1 MPNTTTVIV
10 GAGHCG
16 LAMSHCLA
24 ARSIDHVVLERGE
37 VANSWRTQRWDSL
50 RLLTPNWMTRLPGYA
65 YRGADP
71 DGYLSARQV
80 TAMLED
86 YAGASAA
93 PVLTG
98 TTVTSVRAAGGGYV
112 VRTDQGSWRAPTVVL
127 ACGAATVPAVPAL
140 ARLVPAG
147 ITSVTPAGY
156 RNPGELPDGGVLV
169 VGASASGVQLA
180 DELHRSGRPV
190 TLAVGEHVRMP
201 RTYRGRDILWWL
213 DASGLLDQRYD
224 EAGDLVR
231 ARNVPSMQLVGSPGR
246 TVDLNALSSAG
257 VRLAGRL
264 AGIADGVAQFSGSLP
279 NVCALADLKL
289 GRLLNT
295 IDAWAGAAGERFA
308 PTIVPTAP
316 LGLDLRSGEISTIVW
331 ATGYRPD
338 LSWLDVPVLDRRGRV
353 VHDGGVTACP
363 GLYLIGMPFL
373 RRRKSSLIDGAAGDA
388 AELTSAPR
396 RPPRRTGRPP
406 RKERVMN
413 EHPQATAIAAA
424 VAGRDSAPASRCG
437 HRHRPAAGAA
447 ARRPDRRA
455 RPRCRRRPLRRM
467 VRRHGH
473 RRPGGVGRRGGGRP
487 AADPLPAG
495 PGAARHPLGLHPDLD
510 LQDRRRP
517 AGHHRP
523 ALLRLPRDLGWST
536 CATRHST
543 RGATT
548 TETTRTRCSRRSR
561 RTVRCTRS
569 RWPTGTARG

>member
-1 MPNTTTVIV
+1 VPDTTTVIV

-24 ARSIDHVVLERGE
+24 VRSIDHIVLERGQ

-80 TAMLED
+80 TAMLAD
-86 YAGASAA
+86 YAAASAA

-98 TTVTSVRAAGGGYV
+98 VTVTSVRAAAGGYIV
-112 VRTDQGSWRAPTVVL
+112 QTDQGSWRAPTVVL
-127 ACGAATVPAVPAL
+127 ACGAAALPAVPAL
-140 ARLVPAG
+140 ARLVPDG
-147 ITSVTPAGY
+147 ITSVTAAGY
-156 RNPGELPDGGVLV
+156 RNPGELPEGGVLV
-169 VGASASGVQLA
+169 VGASASGIQLA
-180 DELHRSGRPV
+180 GELARSGRPV

-213 DASGLLDQRYD
+213 DASGVLDQRYD
-224 EAGDLVR
+224 EVNDLAR

-308 PTIVPTAP
+308 PTIVRSAP

-331 ATGYRPD
+331 AMGYRPD
-338 LSWLDVPVLDRRGRV
+338 LSWLDVPVLDRKGRV
-353 VHDGGVTACP
+353 VHDGGVTARP

-388 AELTSAPR
+388 AELTGHLA
-396 RPPRRTGRPP
+396 G
-406 RKERVMN
+406 
-413 EHPQATAIAAA
+413 HLDAL
-424 VAGRDSAPASRCG
+424 AGRRERSAS
-437 HRHRPAAGAA
+437 
-447 ARRPDRRA
+447 
-455 RPRCRRRPLRRM
+455 
-467 VRRHGH
+467 
-473 RRPGGVGRRGGGRP
+473 
-487 AADPLPAG
+487 
-495 PGAARHPLGLHPDLD
+495 
-510 LQDRRRP
+510 
-517 AGHHRP
+517 
-523 ALLRLPRDLGWST
+523 
-536 CATRHST
+536 
-543 RGATT
+543 
-548 TETTRTRCSRRSR
+548 
-561 RTVRCTRS
+561 
-569 RWPTGTARG
+569 

>member
-1 MPNTTTVIV
+1 VIV

-24 ARSIDHVVLERGE
+24 ARSIDHVVLERGQ

-65 YRGADP
+65 YHGADP

-86 YAGASAA
+86 YAHTYAA
-93 PVLTG
+93 PVLSG

-112 VRTDQGSWRAPTVVL
+112 VQTDQGIWRAPTVVL
-127 ACGAATVPAVPAL
+127 ASGAATVPTVPTL

-147 ITSVTPAGY
+147 ITSATPAGY
-156 RNPGELPDGGVLV
+156 RNPGGLPPDGVLV
-169 VGASASGVQLA
+169 VGASASGIQLA

-190 TLAVGEHVRMP
+190 MLAVGEHVRMP

-224 EAGDLVR
+224 EVDDLVR

-264 AGIADGVAQFSGSLP
+264 TGIRDGVAQFSGSLP

-308 PTIVPTAP
+308 PTAVRSAP

-338 LSWLDVPVLDRRGRV
+338 LSWLDVPVLDRKGRI
-353 VHDGGVTACP
+353 VHDGGVTASP
-363 GLYLIGMPFL
+363 GLYLVGLPFL
-373 RRRKSSLIDGAAGDA
+373 RRRKSSLIDGAADDA
-388 AELTSAPR
+388 AELTAHLASYLDA
-396 RPPRRTGRPP
+396 
-406 RKERVMN
+406 M
-413 EHPQATAIAAA
+413 
-424 VAGRDSAPASRCG
+424 ASR
-437 HRHRPAAGAA
+437 R
-447 ARRPDRRA
+447 
-455 RPRCRRRPLRRM
+455 
-467 VRRHGH
+467 
-473 RRPGGVGRRGGGRP
+473 
-487 AADPLPAG
+487 
-495 PGAARHPLGLHPDLD
+495 
-510 LQDRRRP
+510 
-517 AGHHRP
+517 
-523 ALLRLPRDLGWST
+523 
-536 CATRHST
+536 
-543 RGATT
+543 
-548 TETTRTRCSRRSR
+548 ERSA
-561 RTVRCTRS
+561 S
-569 RWPTGTARG
+569 